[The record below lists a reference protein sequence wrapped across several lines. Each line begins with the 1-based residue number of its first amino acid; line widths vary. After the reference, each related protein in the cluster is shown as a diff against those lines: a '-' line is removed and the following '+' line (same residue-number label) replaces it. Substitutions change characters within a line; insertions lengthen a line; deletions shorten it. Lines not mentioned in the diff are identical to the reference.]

1 MNTLNFKTYDEFV
14 KDKKNEILD
23 LIDYDEKLEI
33 YIKYCKTKD
42 NCYLSSH
49 NNTEE
54 PIELVF
60 EGNLNDLAQNTPHK
74 TYSAIKTLDDKFTDN
89 ALIDFTMDYIN
100 VDFEDLYNTYVRNVI
115 EDAKESMLPKDF
127 LNALTEYLI
136 DDMKE
141 KYPVVYNNIYY
152 GYSYYTPYTTN
163 EKDLKE
169 SNVKFI
175 VKGLKG
181 LRYLKD
187 FNIKDNN
194 NKLER

>member
-49 NNTEE
+49 NNTKE

-100 VDFEDLYNTYVRNVI
+100 VDFEDLYDTYVRDII
-115 EDAKESMLPKDF
+115 EDAKESMPLNKF
-127 LNALTEYLI
+127 LNTLKGYINKET
-136 DDMKE
+136 ME
-141 KYPVVYNNIYY
+141 KYPMVYNNIYY
-152 GYSYYTPYTTN
+152 GYSYYTLDKTN
-163 EKDLKE
+163 EKDLKDG
-169 SNVKFI
+169 NVKLK
-175 VKGLKG
+175 VKGLRG
-181 LRYLKD
+181 LKYLKG
-187 FNIKDNN
+187 FNTK
-194 NKLER
+194 